1 MTLRLAFDSV
11 SAGYLR
17 TPVVRD
23 VSLQVHAGEVVVLL
37 GPNGAGK
44 TTTLLT
50 AAGVLRPT
58 SGTVWWNGSTQ
69 WTPLHRRARAGLAF
83 VTEERSVLMS
93 MTTADNLRLGRG
105 SAERVLDLFP
115 ELKSRLAVRAGLLS
129 GGEQQMLALGRAIA
143 SRPALLLA
151 DELSL
156 GLAPMIV
163 DRLLAAVRTSADDN
177 GTAVLLVEQN
187 LGKAL
192 SVADAAHVLTRGQ
205 IRQTMSG
212 PELRARPREVAARI
226 LGGTRAS
233 EATRG
238 GVAEDGGSAQDHQPP
253 ERELGGDR

>member
-1 MTLRLAFDSV
+1 MTLRLAFESV
-11 SAGYLR
+11 SSGYLR

-69 WTPLHRRARAGLAF
+69 WRPLNHRARAGLAF

-93 MTTADNLRLGRG
+93 MTTAENLRLGRG
-105 SAERVLDLFP
+105 SADRALDLFP
-115 ELKSRLAVRAGLLS
+115 ELKSRLRVRAGLLS
-129 GGEQQMLALGRAIA
+129 GGEQQMLALGRAVA

-163 DRLLAAVRTSADDN
+163 DRLLAAVRQAADDD

-187 LGKAL
+187 LAKAL
-192 SVADAAHVLTRGQ
+192 SVADTAHVLTRGQ
-205 IRQTMSG
+205 IRDTLSG
-212 PELRARPREVAARI
+212 PELQARPHDIAGRV
-226 LGGTRAS
+226 LGSVRAS
-233 EATRG
+233 EAIRDAT
-238 GVAEDGGSAQDHQPP
+238 ADSAAIERVQQPP
-253 ERELGGDR
+253 EKEPGEE

>member
-69 WTPLHRRARAGLAF
+69 WTPLNRRARAGLAF

-105 SAERVLDLFP
+105 PADRVLDLFP
-115 ELKSRLAVRAGLLS
+115 ELKSRLPVRAGLLS

-143 SRPALLLA
+143 GKPALLLA

-163 DRLLAAVRTSADDN
+163 DRLLAAVRRAASED

-187 LGKAL
+187 LSKAL
-192 SVADAAHVLTRGQ
+192 SVADTAHVLTRGQ
-205 IRQTMSG
+205 IRRTLSG
-212 PELRARPREVAARI
+212 PELQARPHDIAARI
-226 LGGTRAS
+226 LGGDRGS
-233 EATRG
+233 EAGT
-238 GVAEDGGSAQDHQPP
+238 DGGLVIEGLRQTP
-253 ERELGGDR
+253 EAKPGE